1 MSATRSRISRAGVL
15 GIGLAIGWGLDHL
28 PRPGSV
34 VRANGAD
41 RSGESILAS
50 GPVMVG
56 YNNGTKVQLPLDAL
70 YYLDYKAGRLL
81 ATIPSFKASIGAA
94 KLIDT
99 FGERDLVADFKINLE
114 NGPRPQ
120 FLMTTGSLGTYSDGW
135 APLYVFEKTTGQ
147 VAVYKVEQ
155 QTVGARTTP
164 KFELVE
170 IRTLPTATPPPESR

>member
-1 MSATRSRISRAGVL
+1 MSATRRRIPRAGVL
-15 GIGLAIGWGLDHL
+15 MIGLVIGWALDHL
-28 PRPGSV
+28 PRPASV
-34 VRANGAD
+34 VRADGGD

-81 ATIPSFKASIGAA
+81 ATIPSFKATIGAA
-94 KLIDT
+94 KLLDT
-99 FGERDLVADFKINLE
+99 FGERDLVADFKINLDT
-114 NGPRPQ
+114 GPRPQ

-135 APLYVFEKTTGQ
+135 APLYVFETTSGQ

-155 QTVGARTTP
+155 QTVGSRTTP
-164 KFELVE
+164 KFQLME
-170 IRTLPTATPPPESR
+170 IRALPAPTPPPEPR